1 MTQARPRLRT
11 RLLASMLLV
20 AVVVLAIAGGVTYLF
35 VQGTAERAAVS
46 DLRSKAP
53 NVQTTVT
60 KLGGTLRRLTNA
72 AANRAAAVRLAETSA
87 ALKQIRGTLRLS
99 DARLVFFDQNG
110 AVIPISDLGAL
121 GTALADP
128 SSGDADLFTLPQ
140 ALDAAALRPQRMRNG
155 ETVTGRRGGIAFLA
169 EPLSQPGA
177 QARLPVL
184 VLTKPVQTDLPARAV
199 PAFLLAAAAA
209 LIACVLLS
217 LWLARRLIRPLAA
230 VESTARVLASG
241 DLSARVAL
249 SDRTEDEIAEVAN
262 ALNVMAAQLEAAR
275 GSERAFL
282 LSVSHDLRTPLT
294 SIRGYAEA
302 LADGTLDGEDEQA
315 RRRAAGVIMSESRRL
330 ERLVRDLLD
339 LSRLDSHQFSLHPQT
354 VDAGVVV
361 RDAVEAFRP
370 HADELGIALTVRD
383 TSATAR
389 APIAADLDP
398 ERLGQIVANLVENA
412 LKYARS
418 TVDVGV
424 ARSATAAEA
433 SATSATS
440 STPDTV
446 TITVADDGPGISP
459 AVGDRVFERLYTGRE
474 GPGRAIGTGL
484 GLAIVRELAATMGGT
499 ARVDPTDVGTRF
511 VVTVRSGAVAT

>member
-1 MTQARPRLRT
+1 MTRRARPTLRT
-11 RLLASMLLV
+11 RLLASLFLV
-20 AVVVLAIAGGVTYLF
+20 SVVVLAIAGGVTYVF

-53 NVQTTVT
+53 TVQTTVT
-60 KLGGTLRRLTNA
+60 KLAVILRRDTGQL
-72 AANRAAAVRLAETSA
+72 
-87 ALKQIRGTLRLS
+87 
-99 DARLVFFDQNG
+99 
-110 AVIPISDLGAL
+110 
-121 GTALADP
+121 LADP
-128 SSGDADLFTLPQ
+128 NSGNADLFTLPQ
-140 ALDAAALRPQRMRNG
+140 TLDAATLDPPRLQAG
-155 ETVTGRRGGIAFLA
+155 ETVTGRKGAIAFLA
-169 EPLSQPGA
+169 EPLTKQAGR
-177 QARLPVL
+177 ARLPVL
-184 VLTKPVQTDLPARAV
+184 VLTEPVQTDLPARAV

-209 LIACVLLS
+209 LVACVLVS
-217 LWLARRLIRPLAA
+217 LWLARRLVRPLAA
-230 VESTARVLASG
+230 VEATARVLASG

-302 LADGTLDGEDEQA
+302 LADGTLDGEDPQA
-315 RRRAAGVIMSESRRL
+315 RRRAADVIMSESRRL

-339 LSRLDSHQFSLHPQT
+339 LSRLDSHQFSLHPQA
-354 VDAGVVV
+354 VDAGLVV

-383 TSATAR
+383 PSAMAA
-389 APIAADLDP
+389 APVVADLDP

-412 LKYARS
+412 LKYARR

-424 ARSATAAEA
+424 TRSA
-433 SATSATS
+433 STSAT
-440 STPDTV
+440 PGTV
-446 TITVADDGPGISP
+446 TITVSDDGPGIPP
-459 AVGDRVFERLYTGRE
+459 AVADRVFERLYTGRD
-474 GPGRAIGTGL
+474 GPGRSIGTGL

-499 ARVDPTDVGTRF
+499 ARVDPTDAGTRF
-511 VVTVRSGAVAT
+511 VVTVRSGAVAG